1 MTIATYQ
8 IGDFL
13 RDPQR
18 PPEWAQLTRLA
29 GDRAAILFEELR
41 RRASAIDGLVE
52 ELIYQGPDV
61 GWTPH
66 YRCAATSLFS
76 VLIRPGVL
84 EAVVTLDCRKRER
97 ALASNRIA
105 RRIKQQ
111 IRNAPVENELTRLR
125 VPLAKVEDIRAFA
138 SLAVLKSQESHSAKH
153 P

>member
-13 RDPQR
+13 RDPRRQ
-18 PPEWAQLTRLA
+18 PDWAQLTRLA
-29 GDRAAILFEELR
+29 GDRSAILFEELR
-41 RRASAIDGLVE
+41 QRVSVIDGLVE
-52 ELIYQGPDV
+52 ELIYQGSDV

-84 EAVVTLDCRKRER
+84 EAVIRLDRRERER
-97 ALASNRIA
+97 ALESTRVAH
-105 RRIKQQ
+105 RIKQQ
-111 IRNAPVENELTRLR
+111 IRSAPVENEVTHLH
-125 VPLAKVEDIRAFA
+125 VPLAKVEDLRAFA
-138 SLAVLKSQESHSAKH
+138 SLAVLKSQVGPPAKH